1 MKYVKLLLENKDGIS
16 EMSKMATEI
25 VREHFD
31 PIIGKAQND
40 YMIEMFQTEKA
51 IKEQIESEYNYYFVR
66 NEENTNIGFLAFYPK
81 KDVMYLSKFYLYKS
95 ERGNGYARQMMEFVI
110 KNAKELKVNGI
121 ELNVNKENNACRA
134 YESLGFKIVRSEKN
148 SIGNGF
154 YMDDYVYR
162 LDF

>member
-1 MKYVKLLLENKDGIS
+1 MEYTELFADDEVKIG
-16 EMSKMATEI
+16 EMSEMATEI

-40 YMIEMFQTEKA
+40 YMLKLFQTKEA
-51 IKEQIESEYNYYFVR
+51 IKKQLEDGYRYFFVR
-66 NEENTNIGFLAFYPK
+66 NDGRNIGYLAFYPK

-95 ERGNGYARQMMEFVI
+95 ERGKGHSRSMMKFVES
-110 KNAKELKVNGI
+110 NAKEQGLKGI
-121 ELNVNKENNACRA
+121 ELNVNKENDACRA
-134 YESLGFKIVRSEKN
+134 YEKLGFKIVRSEKN

-162 LDF
+162 YDF